1 MAIGP
6 TINDIKEITAALSLK
21 LKLDYANYA
30 FSFLRRRLALIYCTL
45 KIKKTE
51 TFLEDI
57 QTDKVTQDFCYFFP
71 VGESELFRDP
81 SFWRSLRT
89 KILPALGD
97 NLSFWFP
104 ELVSAEEL
112 YSLLIILEEEKLT
125 HKAKIFCN
133 VKSCQRI
140 EELKQGKISLKNIEI
155 NKSNFKRLELHSKF
169 EDFFTEGVGYAAIHE
184 GLLQKVEFLNDNYF
198 NRLPNQQIACT
209 LFRNRMLYY
218 NSKMHFQAEKYL
230 QQCLGKG
237 AFLVLGIKEQ
247 ISKENEPLFELF
259 DNSEQIYQVL

>member
-6 TINDIKEITAALSLK
+6 TINDIKEITVALSLK
-21 LKLDYANYA
+21 LKLDYPNYA
-30 FSFLRRRLALIYCTL
+30 FSFLRRRLALVYSAL
-45 KIKKTE
+45 KIKNAD
-51 TFLEDI
+51 TFIEDI
-57 QTDKVTQDFCYFFP
+57 KTGKVLQDFCYFFP

-81 SFWRSLRT
+81 SFWRTLRT
-89 KILPALGD
+89 KILPSMGD

-133 VKSCQRI
+133 IKSSQRI
-140 EELKQGKISLKNIEI
+140 EELKQGKISLKNNETH
-155 NKSNFKRLELHSKF
+155 KSNFKRLELHSKY
-169 EDFFTEGVGYAAIHE
+169 EDFFTEELGFAAIHE

-198 NRLPNQQIACT
+198 NCVPNQQIACT
-209 LFRNRMLYY
+209 MFRNRMLYY
-218 NSKMHFQAEKYL
+218 NSKMQLQAEKYL

-247 ISKENEPLFELF
+247 ISKENEPLFDLF

>member
-6 TINDIKEITAALSLK
+6 NINDIREITVALSHK

-30 FSFLRRRLALIYCTL
+30 FSFLRRRLAHVYCAL
-45 KIKKTE
+45 KIKKTD

-57 QTDKVTQDFCYFFP
+57 HSGNVIQDFCYNFP
-71 VGESELFRDP
+71 VGEGELFRDP
-81 SFWRSLRT
+81 SFWRSVRT

-97 NLSFWFP
+97 NLTFWFP

-133 VKSCQRI
+133 TKSCQRI
-140 EELKQGKISLKNIEI
+140 EEIKQGKISLKNIEI
-155 NKSNFKRLELHSKF
+155 HKSNFKRLELHSKF
-169 EDFFTEGVGYAAIHE
+169 EDFFTEENGYAAIHE
-184 GLLQKVEFLNDNYF
+184 GLLEKIVYLNDNFF
-198 NRLPNQQIACT
+198 NCVPDQQIACT

-218 NSKMHFQAEKYL
+218 NGKMQCKAEEYL
-230 QQCLGKG
+230 QQNLSKG

-247 ISKENEPLFELF
+247 ISKENELLF
-259 DNSEQIYQVL
+259 DLFDSSEQIYQVL